1 VPSFLGA
8 TRAGKIRMLAV
19 TSLTRVPDLP
29 DVQTVAES
37 FPGFEVISWQGLCTP
52 AGVPKAPLA
61 RLRTELA
68 AVLALPETR
77 KRLAEQSIQPG
88 TLTTDQFAKF
98 IRSERDKFA
107 KAVKDAGIKPQ

>member
-1 VPSFLGA
+1 
-8 TRAGKIRMLAV
+8 MLAV

-52 AGVPKAPLA
+52 AGVPKAALA

-77 KRLAEQSIQPG
+77 KRLAEQSRASSP
-88 TLTTDQFAKF
+88 A
-98 IRSERDKFA
+98 RSRPISSRSSSA
-107 KAVKDAGIKPQ
+107 PSATSLRRW